1 MKKGI
6 VVGIYLCTVLPVLG
20 GHLDLRRNSDIMES
34 RIKLL
39 ETTLKKKQ
47 EEITTAETSKRPI
60 REIKNLQEERAKLIA
75 DIAVARNSLQSLKK
89 LKK

>member
-6 VVGIYLCTVLPVLG
+6 VLGICLCTVLPLVG
-20 GHLDLRRNSDIMES
+20 GHLDLRRNNDIMES

-39 ETTLKKKQ
+39 ETTLKSKQ
-47 EEITTAETSKRPI
+47 EEITKARADKKSAA
-60 REIKNLQEERAKLIA
+60 EIKRLEEERAKLIA
-75 DIAVARNSLQSLKK
+75 DIAVAHNSLQSLKK